1 MAGQR
6 LQPGDALLLVDVQN
20 DFCMGGSLPVPDG
33 DAVVPVLNQ
42 WIAAARKKGVPVFAS
57 RDWHPVGHC
66 SFRQHGGPWPTHCV
80 QDTQGAEFHPELALP
95 ETAIRVSKGTAFN
108 KDNYSAFDGTGLD
121 EFMRRLNVHRVW
133 IGGLAQDVC
142 VLHTVLDARR
152 AGFETHLIADGTRPV
167 NPEQSGETLNEMRK
181 AGAVIGGKA

>member
-1 MAGQR
+1 MTEQR
-6 LQPGDALLLVDVQN
+6 LQSGDALLLVDVQN
-20 DFCMGGSLPVPDG
+20 DFCAGGSLPVPDG
-33 DAVVPVLNQ
+33 DAVVPVLNR
-42 WIAAARKKGVPVFAS
+42 WIVAAKETGVPIFAS

-80 QDTQGAEFHPELALP
+80 QDTEGAAFHPELNLP

-121 EFMRRLNVHRVW
+121 EFMRRLNIRRLW

-142 VLHTVLDARR
+142 VLHTVTDACK
-152 AGFETHLIADGTRPV
+152 AGFEAHLIANATRPV
-167 NPEQSGETLNEMRK
+167 YPQRSEETLAEMRH
-181 AGAVIGGKA
+181 AGAVVEEQ